1 MKQGIHIT
9 EEEKNNMIGIKMND
23 TNYFNPVLD
32 INDVYQISEESV
44 NMITNEKFLDL
55 KDRELHEYIPKP
67 IIDPLE
73 ELENNDEQ

>member
-1 MKQGIHIT
+1 MKESIDISK
-9 EEEKNNMIGIKMND
+9 EEKNSMIGVKMND

-32 INDVYQISEESV
+32 INDIYQISKESV
-44 NMITNEKFLDL
+44 NMITNKDFLYL

-73 ELENNDEQ
+73 ELENNEL

>member
-1 MKQGIHIT
+1 MKQSINIT
-9 EEEKNNMIGIKMND
+9 EEEKNKMIGVKMNE

-32 INDVYQISEESV
+32 INDVYQISKESV
-44 NMITNEKFLDL
+44 DMITNEDFLYL